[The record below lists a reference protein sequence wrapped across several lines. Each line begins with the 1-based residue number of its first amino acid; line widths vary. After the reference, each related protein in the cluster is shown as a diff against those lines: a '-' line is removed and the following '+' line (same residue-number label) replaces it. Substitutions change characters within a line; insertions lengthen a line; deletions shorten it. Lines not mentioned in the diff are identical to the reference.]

1 MTVIGGYINAEAIK
15 LLFFAKDIPIGGWQL
30 KLKHSD
36 DTDADEV
43 AHYKFHRSLQ
53 LKAGQTCTVRYF
65 IIVTTFFIPNKKKI
79 GNTVAMSYTCT
90 GLYNATKLLL

>member
-1 MTVIGGYINAEAIK
+1 MFQRWPLSTGLTVIGGYINAEAIK

-65 IIVTTFFIPNKKKI
+65 IIVTTF
-79 GNTVAMSYTCT
+79 
-90 GLYNATKLLL
+90 

>member
-1 MTVIGGYINAEAIK
+1 MLTVIGGYIKADAIK
-15 LLFFAKDIPIGGWQL
+15 LLFFPKDIHIGGWQL

-65 IIVTTFFIPNKKKI
+65 IIVITFFYRQSKK
-79 GNTVAMSYTCT
+79 
-90 GLYNATKLLL
+90 